1 MRKLFIAAL
10 ALGAMV
16 ACNNGMEEVATT
28 PATGNEVALVSVSL
42 KAAGDMTRAEVGSF
56 EDGSVTENAIKN
68 ATFYFFDENGGVYT
82 VAGSGSTATNA
93 VEVAEDQLANWKDDD
108 TTPNNIEAISNIVL
122 VLKAHMDTPPAKM
135 VALIN
140 VDAPATFANKT
151 LAELKAMSTALKSGD
166 HFVMSNSVYEDTK
179 VGEVV
184 YATQIQPENIFTTP
198 DPAEGVEPGDA
209 YQAAKTAGVEPVKI
223 YVERVAAKVR
233 VDVKNT
239 LTATTIT
246 VPADEENGTS
256 ASEYKIYPVTGATDT
271 YVRILGWDVTNTVAK
286 SHLIKK
292 YAEATG
298 FDAYNNP
305 SLFRSHWAATYSTE
319 NAPVHGLAFNA
330 ITKTVGSEAYYHE
343 NTLSETNATGWY
355 NTPAVT
361 TGATEAAQL
370 IVAAQLCNVDGTP
383 KAFGSWYGKTYADVD
398 GLKANMINNAAKK
411 IFVLKDRTEVTK
423 GGETTITSY
432 YDGITADDVT
442 YYQIP
447 ATTSYTPDQDSDRR
461 YEVRVKA
468 TEGTTY
474 YKYDGSEWTAAEVNA
489 TLNSIEPAMIWTS
502 GYTYYYT
509 MIDHYGDSDG
519 IVRNHLYDIKLASFN
534 GFGTPVYDPTHVV
547 VPEKVVEQEPY
558 HLTAEINVLSWALV
572 SQDVELGK

>member
-1 MRKLFIAAL
+1 MKKLFIAAMAL
-10 ALGAMV
+10 ATIV
-16 ACNNGMEEVATT
+16 SCSKENEEVVVT
-28 PATGNEVALVSVSL
+28 PVGGETAFLSVSL
-42 KAAGDMTRAEVGSF
+42 KSAGDMTRAEVGSF

-68 ATFYFFDENGGVYT
+68 ATFYFFKENGDVYT
-82 VAGSGSTATNA
+82 VAGSGATATNA
-93 VEVAEDQLANWKDDD
+93 VEVAEDQLEDWKDDE

-151 LAELKAMSTALKSGD
+151 LAELKGMATALKSGD
-166 HFVMSNSVYEDTK
+166 YFVMSNSVYEDTK

-198 DPAEGVEPGDA
+198 DPADGVEPGDA

-246 VPADEENGTS
+246 VPANEENGTL

-286 SHLIKK
+286 SHLIKN
-292 YAEATG
+292 YAAATG
-298 FDAYNNP
+298 FTAYNNP

-319 NAPVHGLAFNA
+319 NAPKHELAFNA

-343 NTLSETNATGWY
+343 NTLSETNADGWY

-361 TGATEAAQL
+361 TGATKAAQL

-383 KAFGSWYGKTYADVD
+383 KAFGSWYGKTYTDVD

-411 IFVLKDRTEVTK
+411 IFVFDRKEAI
-423 GGETTITSY
+423 GGETKTY
-432 YDGITADDVT
+432 YKGITADDVT
-442 YYQIP
+442 FYQIP
-447 ATTSYTPDQDSDRR
+447 ATTSYSPDQDSDRR

-468 TEGTTY
+468 EEGTTY
-474 YKYDGSEWTAAEVNA
+474 YKYDGSTWTADEVNA
-489 TLNSIEPAMIWTS
+489 TLNAIEPAMIWTS

-572 SQDVELGK
+572 SQEVELGK